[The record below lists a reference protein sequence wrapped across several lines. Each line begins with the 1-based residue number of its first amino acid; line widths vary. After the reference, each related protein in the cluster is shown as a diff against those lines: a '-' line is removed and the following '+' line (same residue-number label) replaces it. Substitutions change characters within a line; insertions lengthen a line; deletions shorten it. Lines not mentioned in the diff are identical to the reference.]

1 MSAPRTAILETR
13 TSVKLSPPPSATTRP
28 RSSDA
33 ESPPGPLGWEISLSG
48 DLYEK
53 QKDLTDALVEVPF
66 RSKGV
71 LYFDSCGGSVYVGL
85 ALATLMR
92 LRGLEATGIVGG
104 ECSSAAFLPFAAC
117 TKRFVTPHS
126 TFFFHP
132 IQWTGKE
139 DLRADEAVE
148 WTRYMQILETDIDRL
163 TARFLGI
170 GAETEAKIA
179 GWIKSSKFL
188 TGSEIADAGLATLL
202 DVFAGDLASQL
213 SQQS

>member
-1 MSAPRTAILETR
+1 M
-13 TSVKLSPPPSATTRP
+13 KLAPPPFPTTRSHS
-28 RSSDA
+28 RD
-33 ESPPGPLGWEISLSG
+33 EPPIGPLGWELSLTG

-66 RSKGV
+66 GSKGI

-85 ALATLMR
+85 ALAALMR
-92 LRGLEATGIVGG
+92 LRGLEATGVVVG

-117 TKRFVTPHS
+117 SRRYVTPHS

-163 TARFLGI
+163 TARFLGV
-170 GAETEAKIA
+170 GPEVEARIA
-179 GWIKSSKFL
+179 SWIKASRFL
-188 TGSEIADAGLATLL
+188 TGIEVVEAGLATMI
-202 DVFAGDLASQL
+202 DLFSGTLVEQL
-213 SQQS
+213 AEKK

>member
-1 MSAPRTAILETR
+1 M
-13 TSVKLSPPPSATTRP
+13 KLAPPPIPTSHR
-28 RSSDA
+28 RSSDV

-66 RSKGV
+66 RSKGI

-85 ALATLMR
+85 ALATIMR
-92 LRGLEATGIVGG
+92 LRGLDATGIVVG

-117 TKRFVTPHS
+117 TRRFVTPHS
-126 TFFFHP
+126 TFLFHP

-148 WTRYMQILETDIDRL
+148 WTRYMQILEGDVDRL
-163 TARFLGI
+163 TAKMLGV
-170 GAETEAKIA
+170 GADVEAKIA
-179 GWIKSSKFL
+179 SWIKASKFL
-188 TGSEIADAGLATLL
+188 TGGEIVAAGLAKLIDL
-202 DVFAGDLASQL
+202 FGGDLQEQL
-213 SQQS
+213 SR